1 MKFGGVGMQRIISI
15 LIVMF
20 LVLSSSFAEGE
31 AMKTTAIGTDD
42 TVTDGYYIFDLADGV
57 ERRAV
62 FYQNRF
68 GIVISG
74 DLYTPEDLDEDGSY
88 PAIVVGAPYGGV
100 KEQGPGIYA
109 NELARRGFVVL
120 AFDPSYNGESG
131 GEPRHIS
138 SPEIF
143 SEDFSAGVDFLGRL
157 GYVDREKIGAIGI
170 CGSGGFALSAAAM
183 DSRIKAVA
191 TASMYDISMNNS
203 LSGSERA
210 ELLDA
215 LSQQRWADVDNGYPE
230 VNRMYPA
237 DAPYPEM
244 PEGVTGLNV
253 EWYTFYAL
261 ERGWHP
267 NAGGAFTVTSN
278 LAFMNYPLLSHI
290 SEISPRPILFIVG
303 ENAHSVAYSEKA
315 YSEASEPKELYVVPD
330 AIHIDLYDRVDK
342 IPFDRIEE
350 FFREAFGM

>member
-1 MKFGGVGMQRIISI
+1 MQRIISI

-157 GYVDREKIGAIGI
+157 PYVDREKIGDA
-170 CGSGGFALSAAAM
+170 GSDCS
-183 DSRIKAVA
+183 
-191 TASMYDISMNNS
+191 
-203 LSGSERA
+203 SGRKHHLPFYLCDHPDHKDCSDR
-210 ELLDA
+210 L
-215 LSQQRWADVDNGYPE
+215 PE
-230 VNRMYPA
+230 
-237 DAPYPEM
+237 
-244 PEGVTGLNV
+244 
-253 EWYTFYAL
+253 
-261 ERGWHP
+261 
-267 NAGGAFTVTSN
+267 AGGCHHRGSCDR
-278 LAFMNYPLLSHI
+278 H
-290 SEISPRPILFIVG
+290 
-303 ENAHSVAYSEKA
+303 AYSERGRG
-315 YSEASEPKELYVVPD
+315 VPETED
-330 AIHIDLYDRVDK
+330 GRFPERRTLIC
-342 IPFDRIEE
+342 
-350 FFREAFGM
+350 